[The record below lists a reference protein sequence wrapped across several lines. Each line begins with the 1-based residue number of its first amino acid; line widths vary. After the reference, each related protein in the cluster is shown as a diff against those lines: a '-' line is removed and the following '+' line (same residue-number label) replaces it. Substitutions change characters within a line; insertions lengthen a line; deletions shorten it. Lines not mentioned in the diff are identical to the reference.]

1 MAVATETNRAPRSE
15 PRAAQDRRFDLI
27 TRNTAEVLTP
37 GDLSRLLAS
46 GQPIKHYIGFEISGK
61 MHLGTGLM
69 CMSKVKDFL
78 DAGVECTIFLADW
91 HTWINDKLGG
101 DREVIKRVAG
111 GYFKEGFKA
120 SLRCMGGDPSEL
132 RFLLG
137 SDLYQGNDDY
147 WPAVIDVSKNTTLG
161 RMQRSITIL
170 GRQEGETVDF
180 AKLIYPPMQVA
191 DIFIQGV
198 HLAHAGMDQRKAHV
212 IARDTARKL
221 KIRPLLG
228 GHGRKIK
235 PVAIHHSLV
244 MGLGKPPSWP
254 PPQENRQEFLAAMK
268 MSKSD
273 PNSAIFIHDSP
284 DDIRRK
290 IRKAFCPPREV
301 EFNPILDWAKHFI
314 FRDADVELTIART
327 PANGGAITYPSF
339 ADLAADYESGAL
351 HPLDLKDGVAERLTE
366 MLEPARQ
373 HFDQPGPREMLAE
386 LEALAE
392 TGGV

>member
-37 GDLSRLLAS
+37 GDLSRLLAA

-61 MHLGTGLM
+61 MHLGTGLI
-69 CMSKVKDFL
+69 CMGKVKDFL

-101 DREVIKRVAG
+101 DREVIKGVAAE
-111 GYFKEGFKA
+111 YFKEGFKA
-120 SLRCMGGDPSEL
+120 SIRCWGGDPSKL
-132 RFLLG
+132 QFLLG
-137 SDLYQGNDDY
+137 TDLYEGNDDY
-147 WPAVIDVSKNTTLG
+147 WATVIDVSKNTTLS

-170 GRQEGETVDF
+170 GRQEGESVDF

-198 HLAHAGMDQRKAHV
+198 QLAHAGMDQRKAHV

-221 KIRPLLG
+221 KLRPLLDTR
-228 GHGRKIK
+228 GRKLK
-235 PVAIHHSLV
+235 PVAIHHPLV
-244 MGLGKPPSWP
+244 MGLGKPPFWP
-254 PPQENRQEFLAAMK
+254 PPEENRQEFLAAMK

-290 IRKAFCPPREV
+290 IRKAFCPPQEV

-327 PANGGAITYPSF
+327 PANGGSITYGSF

-351 HPLDLKDGVAERLTE
+351 HPLDLKDGVAARLTE
-366 MLEPARQ
+366 LLEPARQ

-386 LEALAE
+386 FEALAE
-392 TGGV
+392 RG